1 MVQTKEQDIKKMKKG
16 AIFDMDGLMFDTER
30 VYQETWEELGAEY
43 GVTLGDAF
51 AREICGTAGDREKE
65 ILCRYY
71 HTDDAESL
79 LKENARRV
87 RQKLTKVVPEKPG
100 IREIL
105 AFFKENGVRTAVA
118 SSSPIELIRHNL
130 VQTGLDQ
137 YIDSMISGANLEHGK
152 PAPDVF
158 LKAAES
164 IGLPAEDCYVFEDAY
179 NGVRAGHAAG
189 AYTVMIPDILPPDD
203 EMRAKADLICD
214 TLTEALAIIRS

>member
-1 MVQTKEQDIKKMKKG
+1 MKKG

-43 GVTLGDAF
+43 GVTLGDVF

-87 RQKLTKVVPEKPG
+87 RQKLTEVVPEKPG

-130 VQTGLDQ
+130 AQTGLDQ

-203 EMRAKADLICD
+203 EMRAKADLVCD